1 MLQGD
6 HDWKF
11 LGGLDWASD
20 SHAVCVV
27 DARGRRLLE
36 IRVEHSAEGLSK
48 LNQRLTKLADPSQ
61 IPIAIERP
69 NGLVVDALVEAG
81 HPVVPIHPNVLK
93 ATRARHGACTGKS
106 DPGDAFILAELLRTD
121 LHRFRFLEPQSDDL
135 RALKAMVRSR
145 DDLVAQRK
153 ALSNQLRALL
163 ESFWPGAAKLFSSL
177 TCAISLAF
185 LEGYP
190 SPAAAKGRL
199 GPGRMAQFLRRHRYP
214 GRRTPEEL
222 LARLKDAPKGLCGK
236 LEEAAKA
243 KLVRA
248 WVDILKM
255 LIAQERKITS
265 EIEQL
270 VAELP
275 QGRVLMSFP
284 RAGKLNAAQ
293 ILAEIGTDPARF
305 SNARQLASEA
315 GTTPV
320 TYTSGRHRGVVFRTA
335 CNKRLRNAVTTFA
348 NNSRHESP
356 WAYKIYAEARGRGCR
371 HNHAVRILARA
382 WIGVIWKAWS
392 EGQLYD
398 PSKHRGAVQL
408 KPAAE
413 AKKKALAA

>member
-1 MLQGD
+1 MRQGD
-6 HDWKF
+6 HDWQF
-11 LGGLDWASD
+11 LAGLDWSSE

-27 DARGRRLLE
+27 DAHGRRLLE
-36 IRVEHSAEGLSK
+36 IEVEHSAEGLKK
-48 LNQRLTKLADPSQ
+48 LLERLAKIADPSQ
-61 IPIAIERP
+61 LPIAIERP
-69 NGLVVDALVEAG
+69 DGLLVDELVRAG
-81 HPVVPIHPNVLK
+81 HPVVPIHPNILK
-93 ATRARHGACTGKS
+93 ATRARHGASPGKS

-121 LHRFRFLEPQSDDL
+121 LHRFRFLKPQSDGL
-135 RALKAMVRSR
+135 RALKALVRSR

-185 LEGYP
+185 LRDYP
-190 SPAAAKGRL
+190 SPRAARYL
-199 GPGRMAQFLRRHRYP
+199 GTTRMAQFLRRHHYC
-214 GRRTPEEL
+214 GRKKPEEL
-222 LARLKDAPKGLCGK
+222 VARLKAAPKGLCGG

-243 KLVRA
+243 KLVLA
-248 WVDILKM
+248 WVDILKI
-255 LIAQERKITS
+255 LVAQEREITS

-305 SNARQLASEA
+305 PTARQLASEA

-348 NNSRHESP
+348 DNSRHESP
-356 WAYKIYAEARGRGCR
+356 WAYKIYADARGRGCR

-382 WIGVIWKAWS
+382 WIHVIWKAWS
-392 EGQLYD
+392 QGQLYD
-398 PSKHRGAVQL
+398 PSKHRGAVRL
-408 KPAAE
+408 ERASEAAQ
-413 AKKKALAA
+413 KTVAA